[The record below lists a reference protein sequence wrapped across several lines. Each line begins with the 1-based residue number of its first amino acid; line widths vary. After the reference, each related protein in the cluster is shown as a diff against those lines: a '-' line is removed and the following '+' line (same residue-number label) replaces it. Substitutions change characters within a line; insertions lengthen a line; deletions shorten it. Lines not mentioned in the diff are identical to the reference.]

1 MSYSETYRYTKS
13 YQWVLLEGETATIGI
28 TEYAQSS
35 LGDIKYVELPKVG
48 QAIEADSTFGSIE
61 SLKAVSD
68 LHAPVT
74 GKVIAVNED
83 LNTRPELINED
94 ANNTWIV
101 RVAVKD
107 AKASDTLSASEYER
121 FVADETAG

>member
-1 MSYSETYRYTKS
+1 MSYPETYRYTKS

-101 RVAVKD
+101 RIAVKE